1 MRMRL
6 GILWLAFLVTP
17 LGLAQNEVDE
27 VVARHIQAHG
37 GLEAWKAVKSIKLT
51 GNFTGFSITKPF
63 TMVRT
68 SQGKLRFDHSW
79 GEKDVI
85 IGSTPEKSWW
95 INHMLGKI
103 PVDAPVW
110 AVPQMREWADLVSPF
125 FDWRER
131 GYSLQYLGR
140 TELDGQ
146 WLLALKLT
154 REAGRV
160 ETWYLDP
167 ESYLAVARVSQG
179 SDFGDPKTQTTFFD
193 DFRVL
198 NGLKIPFIEE
208 TTFGTRHRLMEVQKV
223 ELNVPV
229 DESLFLKPYPE
240 AMKRLEDL
248 VGEWEIQG
256 TVRDAPNLPWLDFQ
270 GSAVIEN
277 MLDGNL
283 FLERFNVV
291 GSAVAPEVRAWS
303 HDQYRDHYTIVA
315 TSKDTG
321 LADVLQGSW
330 KDGVLSADNLAAGT
344 SWTDGQTTYNRRLR
358 LTDLN
363 DDNFV
368 VEEDQ
373 SMDGG
378 TRWFNRTKITY
389 KRKRQ

>member
-1 MRMRL
+1 MRMRF
-6 GILWLAFLVTP
+6 GILALALC
-17 LGLAQNEVDE
+17 LAHWALAQTEVDD
-27 VVARHIQAHG
+27 VIARHVQAHG
-37 GLEAWKAVKSIKLT
+37 GLEHWKAVKSIKLS

-68 SQGKLRFDHSW
+68 SEGKLRFDHTW
-79 GEKDVI
+79 GGKDVI

-103 PVDAPVW
+103 PVDAPDW
-110 AVPQMREWADLVSPF
+110 ALPQIREWADLVSPF

-131 GYSLQYLGR
+131 GYSVQYLGR

-167 ESYLAVARVSQG
+167 QSYLAVARVSQG
-179 SDFGDPKTQTTFFD
+179 SDFGDPMPQTTFFD
-193 DFRVL
+193 DFREV
-198 NGLKIPFIEE
+198 NGLKIPFVEE
-208 TTFGTRHRLMEVQKV
+208 TTFGTRHRLLEVSKV
-223 ELNVPV
+223 ELNLPV
-229 DESLFLKPYPE
+229 DESLFLKPYPD
-240 AMKRLEDL
+240 AMKRLGGL
-248 VGEWEIQG
+248 VGEWEVKG
-256 TVRDAPNLPWLDFQ
+256 EVRDNPNQPWLDFN

-291 GSAVAPEVRAWS
+291 GNAVAPVVRTWS
-303 HDQYRDHYTIVA
+303 HDQFRDHYTIIA

-330 KDGVLSADNLAAGT
+330 KDGVLSADNVAAGT
-344 SWTDGQTTYNRRLR
+344 STTDGQTTFFHRLR
-358 LTDLN
+358 LTDLGN
-363 DDNFV
+363 DNFV

-378 TRWFNRTKITY
+378 TRWFNRTKLTY
-389 KRKRQ
+389 KRKRP